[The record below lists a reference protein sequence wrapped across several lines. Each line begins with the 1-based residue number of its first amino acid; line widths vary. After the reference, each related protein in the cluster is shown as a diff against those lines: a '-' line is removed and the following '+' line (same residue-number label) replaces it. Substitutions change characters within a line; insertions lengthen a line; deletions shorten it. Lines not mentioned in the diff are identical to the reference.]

1 MRADLT
7 FAILL
12 GGALEID
19 DRVLDLVRGARAIA
33 ADGGMIHARALG
45 LTPELWVGDFD
56 SADDAL
62 LARHDDVPRLPFA
75 AAKDLTDGEIAVEQA
90 IERGAQRLVMVGAL
104 AGERSDH
111 ALAHLFQAVDLGE
124 RGYDVVLTSG
134 TEEAVPLR
142 LEERVLDLPV
152 GSLFSVI
159 ALGALTG
166 LSLSGVKYP
175 LEKADIPFAASRTIS
190 NVAMGA
196 VTVSLESGRALLL
209 ARPHDLTG
217 A

>member
-62 LARHDDVPRLPFA
+62 LARHGDVPRLPFA